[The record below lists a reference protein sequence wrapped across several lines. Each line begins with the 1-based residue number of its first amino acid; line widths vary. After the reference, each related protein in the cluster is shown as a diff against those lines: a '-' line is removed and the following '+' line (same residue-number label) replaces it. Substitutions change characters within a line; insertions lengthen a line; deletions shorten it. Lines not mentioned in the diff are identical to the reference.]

1 MGHVMDQPNPNEC
14 LQLIKEQLG
23 VHLIPDYGPV
33 NSVNR
38 PVRTRTRGGVGAGGI
53 KPPGYP
59 IGPFHFAFSARISFK
74 ESFFFLLQLPQ
85 SNLRFSVFVGP
96 PRECGMM

>member
-14 LQLIKEQLG
+14 LQLFKEQLG

-38 PVRTRTRGGVGAGGI
+38 PLRTRTRGGVGAGGI

-59 IGPFHFAFSARISFK
+59 IVCRARHV
-74 ESFFFLLQLPQ
+74 FLRV
-85 SNLRFSVFVGP
+85 S
-96 PRECGMM
+96 

>member
-1 MGHVMDQPNPNEC
+1 VSVGHVMDQPNPNEC
-14 LQLIKEQLG
+14 LKLVKERLG
-23 VHLIPDYGPV
+23 IYLIPDYGPV

-59 IGPFHFAFSARISFK
+59 IVPTKNKKTPMRRTEARI
-74 ESFFFLLQLPQ
+74 
-85 SNLRFSVFVGP
+85 
-96 PRECGMM
+96 